1 MLRWC
6 CSVDCGGGM
15 LVAGTGMGTSGGTG
29 VGAMTAPVA
38 TETIGVVV
46 CIGGGGVMGGGAEVS
61 GGGG

>member
-1 MLRWC
+1 MLRC

-15 LVAGTGMGTSGGTG
+15 LVAGGMGTRGGTC

-46 CIGGGGVMGGGAEVS
+46 CIGGGVMGGGAEVS
-61 GGGG
+61 GGGGCK